1 MTKNNKIAFGILAGS
16 LVGISLFAGGCGTQI
31 APPPSNVA
39 LVDHQVVVEY
49 HPQMKSAQDDMK
61 AEYDKIQNQVKDLE
75 ALPPEQHQQK
85 IMEFQ
90 RSLTEMETAKLVPIQ
105 KAADAAVEDVR
116 KDKNYSVVL
125 DKRVAVAG
133 GVDVTKDVLMK
144 EGLSAEDADK
154 AIADAAKQSDGK

>member
-1 MTKNNKIAFGILAGS
+1 
-16 LVGISLFAGGCGTQI
+16 
-31 APPPSNVA
+31 
-39 LVDHQVVVEY
+39 
-49 HPQMKSAQDDMK
+49 MKSAQDAMK
-61 AEYDKIQNQVKDLE
+61 AEYDKIQNQVKDLD